1 MDTEFKLKR
10 QKSKEKELT
19 RLFQCLGLQYTGFFI
34 LTCHKLITWFELS
47 TVKFYRNDRSEGKQK
62 LLRVSGKLDLSRV

>member
-1 MDTEFKLKR
+1 MDTEFELKR

-19 RLFQCLGLQYTGFFI
+19 RLFQCLGLQYSGFFI

-47 TVKFYRNDRSEGKQK
+47 TVKLYRNDLKGNKNYFE
-62 LLRVSGKLDLSRV
+62 

>member
-1 MDTEFKLKR
+1 MDTEFELKR

-34 LTCHKLITWFELS
+34 LTQAYNM
-47 TVKFYRNDRSEGKQK
+47 VRVVDGK
-62 LLRVSGKLDLSRV
+62 VI